1 MSTSEKNQLM
11 LKYSGKTG
19 HITLADFSRI
29 ICKFIF
35 VQGVLYIGVC
45 VYAFW
50 SYDNYVVNCLG
61 TKVSIGKY
69 HSIYERAPCMVGGS
83 ECMAVQ

>member
-35 VQGVLYIGVC
+35 VQGVLGVC
-45 VYAFW
+45 VHAF
-50 SYDNYVVNCLG
+50 SY
-61 TKVSIGKY
+61 
-69 HSIYERAPCMVGGS
+69 
-83 ECMAVQ
+83 